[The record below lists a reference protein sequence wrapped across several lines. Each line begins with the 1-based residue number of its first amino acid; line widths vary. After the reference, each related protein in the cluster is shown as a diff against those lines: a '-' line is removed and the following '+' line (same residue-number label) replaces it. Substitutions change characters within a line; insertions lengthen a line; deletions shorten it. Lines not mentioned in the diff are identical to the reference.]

1 MQELLS
7 KHMIGTF
14 AIEIAALTVA
24 LSIIGFIGMRLRA
37 KKTGRAHHA
46 KQCVITALFALFLS
60 SILSLTLTPIGSAN
74 SVTNP
79 ELYYPRFYVGW
90 SWQQAWDLTAG
101 MGLRRFAT
109 TVYAQLFFN
118 VAMFIP
124 LGFFT
129 AGCLR
134 WGLRAT
140 ALSGFALSS
149 FIELSQLTGNWGLA
163 GFTYRTFD
171 VDDLINN
178 TAGALMGAL
187 AVMKLHYL
195 QATCSVCIQNMR
207 KAKAG
212 VVRLSM
218 LMNQSLVAL
227 KRLFSL
233 WMVKM
238 YTLK

>member
-24 LSIIGFIGMRLRA
+24 LSIIGFIAMRLRA
-37 KKTGRAHHA
+37 KKTGRVHGVR
-46 KQCVITALFALFLS
+46 QYLLTASFALFLA
-60 SILSLTLTPIGSAN
+60 SILSLTLTPIGGAN

-90 SWQQAWDLTAG
+90 SWQQAWELTAG
-101 MGLRRFAT
+101 MGLNRFAT

-118 VAMFIP
+118 IAMFIP

-171 VDDLINN
+171 VDDIVNN
-178 TAGALMGAL
+178 TAGAVLGAACIW
-187 AVMKLHYL
+187 AVR
-195 QATCSVCIQNMR
+195 TIQKR
-207 KAKAG
+207 RTAKHDRVLEMA
-212 VVRLSM
+212 
-218 LMNQSLVAL
+218 NAAA
-227 KRLFSL
+227 
-233 WMVKM
+233 
-238 YTLK
+238 

>member
-14 AIEIAALTVA
+14 ATEIAVLTA
-24 LSIIGFIGMRLRA
+24 TLSIIGFIAMRLRA
-37 KKTGRAHHA
+37 KKTGRTHGVR
-46 KQCVITALFALFLS
+46 QYLLTASFALFLA
-60 SILSLTLTPIGSAN
+60 SILSLTLTPIGSSN

-90 SWQQAWDLTAG
+90 SWQQAWELTAG

-118 VAMFIP
+118 IAMFIP

-171 VDDLINN
+171 VDDIVNN
-178 TAGALMGAL
+178 TTGAVLGAACIW
-187 AVMKLHYL
+187 AVR
-195 QATCSVCIQNMR
+195 TIQKR
-207 KAKAG
+207 RTAKHDRVLEMA
-212 VVRLSM
+212 
-218 LMNQSLVAL
+218 NAAA
-227 KRLFSL
+227 
-233 WMVKM
+233 
-238 YTLK
+238 

>member
-24 LSIIGFIGMRLRA
+24 LSIIGFIAMRLRA
-37 KKTGRAHHA
+37 KKTGRVHGVR
-46 KQCVITALFALFLS
+46 QYLLTASFALFLA
-60 SILSLTLTPIGSAN
+60 SILSLTLTPIGGAN

-90 SWQQAWDLTAG
+90 SWQQAWELTAG
-101 MGLRRFAT
+101 MGLNRFAT

-118 VAMFIP
+118 IAMFIP

-129 AGCLR
+129 EGCLR

-149 FIELSQLTGNWGLA
+149 FIELSQLTGNRGLA

-171 VDDLINN
+171 VDDIVNN
-178 TAGALMGAL
+178 TAGAVLGAACIW
-187 AVMKLHYL
+187 AVR
-195 QATCSVCIQNMR
+195 TIQKR
-207 KAKAG
+207 RTAKHDRVLEMA
-212 VVRLSM
+212 
-218 LMNQSLVAL
+218 NAAA
-227 KRLFSL
+227 
-233 WMVKM
+233 
-238 YTLK
+238 

>member
-1 MQELLS
+1 MQELLN

-14 AIEIAALTVA
+14 AIEIVVLTVA
-24 LSIIGFIGMRLRA
+24 LSIIGFIGMHLRT
-37 KKTGRAHHA
+37 KKTGRAHSIC
-46 KQCVITALFALFLS
+46 QYLLTASFALFLA

-118 VAMFIP
+118 IAMFIP

-171 VDDLINN
+171 VDDIVNN
-178 TAGALMGAL
+178 TAGAVLGA
-187 AVMKLHYL
+187 
-195 QATCSVCIQNMR
+195 VCIWVVHAIQKR
-207 KAKAG
+207 RAAKHDRVLAMA
-212 VVRLSM
+212 S
-218 LMNQSLVAL
+218 AAA
-227 KRLFSL
+227 
-233 WMVKM
+233 
-238 YTLK
+238 

>member
-24 LSIIGFIGMRLRA
+24 LSIIGFIAMRLRA
-37 KKTGRAHHA
+37 KKTGRVHGVR
-46 KQCVITALFALFLS
+46 QYLLTASFALFLA
-60 SILSLTLTPIGSAN
+60 SILSLTLTPIGGAN

-90 SWQQAWDLTAG
+90 SWQQAWELTAG
-101 MGLRRFAT
+101 MGLNRFAT

-171 VDDLINN
+171 VDDIVNN
-178 TAGALMGAL
+178 TAGAVFGA
-187 AVMKLHYL
+187 
-195 QATCSVCIQNMR
+195 VCIW
-207 KAKAG
+207 
-212 VVRLSM
+212 VVRAI
-218 LMNQSLVAL
+218 Q
-227 KRLFSL
+227 KRRAAKHDRVLE
-233 WMVKM
+233 MANAAA
-238 YTLK
+238 

>member
-14 AIEIAALTVA
+14 ATEIAVLTA
-24 LSIIGFIGMRLRA
+24 TLSIIGFIAMRLRA
-37 KKTGRAHHA
+37 KKTGRVHGVR
-46 KQCVITALFALFLS
+46 QYLLTASFALFLA
-60 SILSLTLTPIGSAN
+60 SILSLTLTPIGSSN

-90 SWQQAWDLTAG
+90 SWQQAWELTAG
-101 MGLRRFAT
+101 MGLNRFAT

-118 VAMFIP
+118 IAMFIP

-149 FIELSQLTGNWGLA
+149 FIELSQLSGNWGLA

-171 VDDLINN
+171 VDDIVNN
-178 TAGALMGAL
+178 TAGAVLGAACIW
-187 AVMKLHYL
+187 AVR
-195 QATCSVCIQNMR
+195 TIQKR
-207 KAKAG
+207 RTAKHDRVLEMA
-212 VVRLSM
+212 
-218 LMNQSLVAL
+218 NAAA
-227 KRLFSL
+227 
-233 WMVKM
+233 
-238 YTLK
+238 

>member
-1 MQELLS
+1 MQELLN

-14 AIEIAALTVA
+14 AIEIVVLTVA
-24 LSIIGFIGMRLRA
+24 LSIIGFIGMRLRT
-37 KKTGRAHHA
+37 KKTGRAHSIR
-46 KQCVITALFALFLS
+46 QYLLTASFALFLA

-118 VAMFIP
+118 IAMFIP

-171 VDDLINN
+171 VDDIVNN
-178 TAGALMGAL
+178 TAGAVLGA
-187 AVMKLHYL
+187 
-195 QATCSVCIQNMR
+195 VCIW
-207 KAKAG
+207 
-212 VVRLSM
+212 VVRTI
-218 LMNQSLVAL
+218 Q
-227 KRLFSL
+227 KRRLAKHDRVLAMASAAA
-233 WMVKM
+233 
-238 YTLK
+238 

>member
-14 AIEIAALTVA
+14 AIEIAVLTVV
-24 LSIIGFIGMRLRA
+24 LSIIGFIGMRLRT
-37 KKTGRAHHA
+37 KKTGRAHSIR
-46 KQCVITALFALFLS
+46 QYLLTASFALFLA

-90 SWQQAWDLTAG
+90 SWQQAWDLTNG

-118 VAMFIP
+118 IAMFIP

-171 VDDLINN
+171 VDDIVNN
-178 TAGALMGAL
+178 TAGAVLGA
-187 AVMKLHYL
+187 
-195 QATCSVCIQNMR
+195 VCIWAVRAIQKR
-207 KAKAG
+207 RAAKRDRVLA
-212 VVRLSM
+212 M
-218 LMNQSLVAL
+218 A
-227 KRLFSL
+227 
-233 WMVKM
+233 
-238 YTLK
+238 TAAT

>member
-14 AIEIAALTVA
+14 ATEIAVLTA
-24 LSIIGFIGMRLRA
+24 TLSIIGFIAMRLRA
-37 KKTGRAHHA
+37 KKTGRTHGVR
-46 KQCVITALFALFLS
+46 QYLLTASFALFLA
-60 SILSLTLTPIGSAN
+60 SILSLTLTPIGSSN

-90 SWQQAWDLTAG
+90 SWQQAWELTAG
-101 MGLRRFAT
+101 MGLNRFAT

-118 VAMFIP
+118 IAMFIP

-129 AGCLR
+129 EGCLR

-171 VDDLINN
+171 VDDIVNN
-178 TAGALMGAL
+178 TAGAVFGAACIW
-187 AVMKLHYL
+187 AVR
-195 QATCSVCIQNMR
+195 TIQKR
-207 KAKAG
+207 RTAKHDRVLEMA
-212 VVRLSM
+212 
-218 LMNQSLVAL
+218 NAAA
-227 KRLFSL
+227 
-233 WMVKM
+233 
-238 YTLK
+238 

>member
-1 MQELLS
+1 MQELLN

-37 KKTGRAHHA
+37 KKTGRVHGVR
-46 KQCVITALFALFLS
+46 QYLLTASFALFLA
-60 SILSLTLTPIGSAN
+60 SILSLTLTPIGSSN

-90 SWQQAWDLTAG
+90 SWQQAWELTAG
-101 MGLRRFAT
+101 MGLNRFAT

-118 VAMFIP
+118 IAMFIP

-129 AGCLR
+129 EGCLR

-163 GFTYRTFD
+163 DFTYRTFD
-171 VDDLINN
+171 VDDIVNN
-178 TAGALMGAL
+178 TAGAVLGAACIW
-187 AVMKLHYL
+187 AVR
-195 QATCSVCIQNMR
+195 TIQKR
-207 KAKAG
+207 RTAKHDRVLEMA
-212 VVRLSM
+212 
-218 LMNQSLVAL
+218 NAAA
-227 KRLFSL
+227 
-233 WMVKM
+233 
-238 YTLK
+238 

>member
-14 AIEIAALTVA
+14 ATEIAVLTA
-24 LSIIGFIGMRLRA
+24 TLSIIGFIAMRLRA
-37 KKTGRAHHA
+37 KKTGRTHGVR
-46 KQCVITALFALFLS
+46 QYLLTASFALFLA
-60 SILSLTLTPIGSAN
+60 SILSLTLTPIGSSN

-90 SWQQAWDLTAG
+90 SWQQAWELTAG
-101 MGLRRFAT
+101 MGLNRFAT

-118 VAMFIP
+118 IAMFIP

-129 AGCLR
+129 EGCLR

-171 VDDLINN
+171 VDDIVNN
-178 TAGALMGAL
+178 TAGAVLGAACIW
-187 AVMKLHYL
+187 AVR
-195 QATCSVCIQNMR
+195 TIQKR
-207 KAKAG
+207 RTAKHDRVLEMA
-212 VVRLSM
+212 
-218 LMNQSLVAL
+218 NAAA
-227 KRLFSL
+227 
-233 WMVKM
+233 
-238 YTLK
+238 

>member
-24 LSIIGFIGMRLRA
+24 LSIIGFIAMRLRA
-37 KKTGRAHHA
+37 KKTGRVHGVR
-46 KQCVITALFALFLS
+46 QYLLTASFALFLA
-60 SILSLTLTPIGSAN
+60 SILSLTLTPIGGAN

-90 SWQQAWDLTAG
+90 SWQQAWELTAG
-101 MGLRRFAT
+101 MGLNRFAT

-118 VAMFIP
+118 IAMFIP

-129 AGCLR
+129 EGCLR

-149 FIELSQLTGNWGLA
+149 FIELSKLTGNWGLA

-171 VDDLINN
+171 VDDIVNN
-178 TAGALMGAL
+178 TAGAVLGAACIW
-187 AVMKLHYL
+187 AVR
-195 QATCSVCIQNMR
+195 TIQKR
-207 KAKAG
+207 RTAKHDRVLEMA
-212 VVRLSM
+212 
-218 LMNQSLVAL
+218 NAAA
-227 KRLFSL
+227 
-233 WMVKM
+233 
-238 YTLK
+238 

>member
-14 AIEIAALTVA
+14 AIEIAALTAV

-37 KKTGRAHHA
+37 KKTGRAHSIR
-46 KQCVITALFALFLS
+46 QYLLTASFALFLA

-118 VAMFIP
+118 IAMFIP

-171 VDDLINN
+171 VDDIVNN
-178 TAGALMGAL
+178 TAGAVLGAVCIWAVRAIQKRRAAKHDRAL
-187 AVMKLHYL
+187 AM
-195 QATCSVCIQNMR
+195 AT
-207 KAKAG
+207 AA
-212 VVRLSM
+212 
-218 LMNQSLVAL
+218 A
-227 KRLFSL
+227 
-233 WMVKM
+233 
-238 YTLK
+238 

>member
-14 AIEIAALTVA
+14 ATEIAVLTA
-24 LSIIGFIGMRLRA
+24 TLSIIGFIAMRLRA
-37 KKTGRAHHA
+37 KKTGRVHGVR
-46 KQCVITALFALFLS
+46 QYLLTASFALFLA
-60 SILSLTLTPIGSAN
+60 SILSLTLTPIGGAN

-171 VDDLINN
+171 VDDIVNN
-178 TAGALMGAL
+178 TAGAVLGAACIW
-187 AVMKLHYL
+187 AVR
-195 QATCSVCIQNMR
+195 TIQKR
-207 KAKAG
+207 RTAKHDRVLEMA
-212 VVRLSM
+212 
-218 LMNQSLVAL
+218 NAAA
-227 KRLFSL
+227 
-233 WMVKM
+233 
-238 YTLK
+238 

>member
-14 AIEIAALTVA
+14 AIEIAVLTVV

-37 KKTGRAHHA
+37 KKTGRAHSIR
-46 KQCVITALFALFLS
+46 QYLLTASFALFLA

-90 SWQQAWDLTAG
+90 SWQQAWDLTNG

-118 VAMFIP
+118 IAMFIP

-140 ALSGFALSS
+140 VLSGFALSS

-171 VDDLINN
+171 VDDIMNN
-178 TAGALMGAL
+178 TAGAVLGA
-187 AVMKLHYL
+187 
-195 QATCSVCIQNMR
+195 VCVW
-207 KAKAG
+207 
-212 VVRLSM
+212 VVRAI
-218 LMNQSLVAL
+218 Q
-227 KRLFSL
+227 KRRAAKRDRVLA
-233 WMVKM
+233 MA
-238 YTLK
+238 TAAA

>member
-14 AIEIAALTVA
+14 ATEIAALTVA
-24 LSIIGFIGMRLRA
+24 LSIIGFIAMRLRA
-37 KKTGRAHHA
+37 KKTGRVHGVR
-46 KQCVITALFALFLS
+46 QYLLTASFALFLA
-60 SILSLTLTPIGSAN
+60 SILSLTLTPIGGAN

-90 SWQQAWDLTAG
+90 SWQQAWELTAG
-101 MGLRRFAT
+101 MGLNRFAT

-118 VAMFIP
+118 IAMFIP

-129 AGCLR
+129 EGCLR

-171 VDDLINN
+171 VDDIVNN
-178 TAGALMGAL
+178 TAGAVLGAACIW
-187 AVMKLHYL
+187 AVR
-195 QATCSVCIQNMR
+195 TIQKR
-207 KAKAG
+207 RTAKHDRVLEMA
-212 VVRLSM
+212 
-218 LMNQSLVAL
+218 NAAA
-227 KRLFSL
+227 
-233 WMVKM
+233 
-238 YTLK
+238 